1 MDETLDGR
9 VFEDDL
15 VGLRDVQFENLL
27 KDLLVVGQ
35 LFLQSV
41 NVLIVDL
48 DCLEGWLGI
57 VEQVAVFLRLLN

>member
-15 VGLRDVQFENLL
+15 VGLRDVQFEDFF

-41 NVLIVDL
+41 DVLIVGF
-48 DCLEGWLGI
+48 DCLEG
-57 VEQVAVFLRLLN
+57 